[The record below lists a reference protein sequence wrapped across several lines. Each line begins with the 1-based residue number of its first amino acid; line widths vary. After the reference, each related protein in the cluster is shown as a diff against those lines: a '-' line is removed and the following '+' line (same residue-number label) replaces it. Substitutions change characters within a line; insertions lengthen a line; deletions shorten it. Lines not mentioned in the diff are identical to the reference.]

1 MACYFLC
8 ENNSLSKKALSNP
21 LPQTFASKIEVPLKK
36 LRKRHEVKFK
46 AKLENSKAFI
56 YGEPKLSYLIPEREI
71 DERGFFN
78 SVMLRAVWEKSA
90 SLNLTFKRAVIFNP
104 TLELAKDAL
113 NLFDNLAL
121 FGDNAITVSNSL
133 YELLGA
139 AVPIVSGTDSCD
151 LVLACE
157 NAPIT
162 PCRFLA
168 GYEVKTQKTTLGGD
182 GIFFYPKGQYMILSS
197 LAGRPLSLKEAALLQ
212 NFDKKASFNI
222 AF

>member
-8 ENNSLSKKALSNP
+8 ENNSLSKKALSRP

-46 AKLENSKAFI
+46 SKLENSNAFI
-56 YGEPKLSYLIPEREI
+56 FGEPKLSYLIPEREI
-71 DERGFFN
+71 DEQGFFD
-78 SVMLRAVWEKSA
+78 SVILRAISEKSRA
-90 SLNLTFKRAVIFNP
+90 MNLTFKRAVIFNP
-104 TLELAKDAL
+104 TLELAREAL
-113 NLFDNLAL
+113 NIFDNLAL

-139 AVPIVSGTDSCD
+139 AVPIVSGTDSYD
-151 LVLACE
+151 LVLSCRDI
-157 NAPIT
+157 PIT
-162 PCRFLA
+162 PFGFLA
-168 GYEVKTQKTTLGGD
+168 GYKVKTQKTSLGGD